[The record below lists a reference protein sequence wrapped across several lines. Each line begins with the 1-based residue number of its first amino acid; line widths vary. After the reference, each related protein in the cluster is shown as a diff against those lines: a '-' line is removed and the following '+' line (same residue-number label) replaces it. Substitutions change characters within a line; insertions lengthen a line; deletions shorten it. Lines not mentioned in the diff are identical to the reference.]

1 MVKEGSPLPLRSSG
15 WYSYLL
21 LARLWAK
28 KTSKSTY
35 DTRPTTVVA
44 SRLSLQVGSLFIIEN
59 PSETIS
65 HARWYYSNTLKRT
78 MPLYRIDNVLSWGS
92 PQGLLVRVL
101 NRRERAVLGIPVPSD
116 TGGIVG
122 ALMVVPTKACFV
134 KTIDDVGALKVLFP
148 KMVSTVR
155 SLGLFANRVQ
165 GRGPSVVQRC
175 STAPFGDVFR
185 LWPSR

>member
-1 MVKEGSPLPLRSSG
+1 
-15 WYSYLL
+15 L

-35 DTRPTTVVA
+35 DTRPTTVVT

-101 NRRERAVLGIPVPSD
+101 NRRERAVLGIPVPSN

-148 KMVSTVR
+148 KMGSTV
-155 SLGLFANRVQ
+155 SNFLIMTQLVK
-165 GRGPSVVQRC
+165 
-175 STAPFGDVFR
+175 
-185 LWPSR
+185 WPV